1 MTPTG
6 GIRLRWVGV
15 THDKTLAR
23 FGSYYHEFRR
33 SHPGVAEDFHA
44 AIEELLTDGGV
55 TYDRV
60 STRLKEWSSL
70 KAKARKSGPDGAL
83 LYPDPRR
90 DIHDMIGVRI
100 TTYHSTEIPVA
111 LKVLRDSF
119 IVHKSV
125 DKAKETRISG
135 GFGYGSHHLILEVDE
150 TNEDLQD
157 YVGLVFEVQV
167 RTVLQHAWAEFEHDI
182 RYKRS
187 GIATGAPDGT
197 TGQLNPEVDRMF
209 TLAAG
214 LIELADQQ
222 FDQIAALKETK
233 QTTDETVEITAET
246 LPGVLAMLI
255 GNRFPRPRS
264 ETYRFLEEI
273 LTVHGVTSVGA
284 LRELLDVT
292 DIELLLKVMRYRFH
306 PGQTRIIDDLL
317 LKKFG
322 QAHIDATAPKD
333 AQPPQTKRRRQMKR
347 KLEMMQQAHIAEQPS
362 PLSVERNTE
371 GEQQL

>member
-1 MTPTG
+1 MN
-6 GIRLRWVGV
+6 
-15 THDKTLAR
+15 DKTLAR

-33 SHPGVAEDFHA
+33 SHPGVADDFHA

-70 KAKARKSGPDGAL
+70 KAKARKKGPDGSL
-83 LYPDPRR
+83 LYPDPRH

-125 DKAKETRISG
+125 DKAQETRISG

-157 YVGLVFEVQV
+157 YVGMVFEVQV

-187 GIATGAPDGT
+187 GIGTDARNGT

-222 FDQIAALKETK
+222 FDQIAALKET
-233 QTTDETVEITAET
+233 TGHPTDETVEITAET

-273 LTVHGVTSVGA
+273 LTVHGITSVGA

-292 DIELLLKVMRYRFH
+292 DIELLLKIMRYRFH
-306 PGQTRIIDDLL
+306 PGQTRILDDLL

-347 KLEMMQQAHIAEQPS
+347 KLELMQQAHITEQPS
-362 PLSVERNTE
+362 SASAERNAE
-371 GEQQL
+371 KDPQS